1 MVKKWLARLSGSWP
15 GRFVSELVERYFG
28 HDVGRQAAAL
38 AYYLL
43 FTLFPFLIFINSF
56 LGLLRLDVSD
66 LTEELRLLLPEQ
78 VRTLLE
84 TYLLY
89 VEQTASPAL
98 FWFSLVFSLWFP
110 MRAVRSLMGSVRRAY
125 HLGEPKNR
133 MWYSLKVLLYTVT
146 LLVTI
151 AATLLLTTIGRR
163 ALDFIFGLLPLRLP
177 RGFAEVWDLL
187 RFGLLGVLVFGA
199 VGLLYAMAQDTRQR
213 GSSILPGA
221 LTALVGW
228 MTLSA
233 GFSFYVAH
241 FSNYSL
247 IYGALG
253 TVIILMV
260 WLYLTAVVLIMGAE
274 VNDTLRSLG
283 PAGRR
288 KR

>member
-1 MVKKWLARLSGSWP
+1 MTKWLDRLSGSWP
-15 GRFVSELVERYFG
+15 GRFAAELVERYFS

-56 LGLLRLDVSD
+56 LGLLRLDVSG
-66 LTEELRLLLPEQ
+66 LLGELRLLLPGQ
-78 VRTLLE
+78 VLTLLE

-89 VEQTASPAL
+89 VEETASPAL
-98 FWFSLVFSLWFP
+98 FWFSLVFSVWFP

-125 HLGEPKNR
+125 HLGTVKNR
-133 MWYSLKVLLYTVT
+133 VWYSLKILLYTVT

-151 AATLLLTTIGRR
+151 AATLLLTTVGRR
-163 ALDFIFGLLPLRLP
+163 ALDFIFGMLPLRLP
-177 RGFAEVWDLL
+177 QGFAEVWDLL

-199 VGLLYAMAQDTRQR
+199 VGLLYAMAQDTRQK

-221 LTALVGW
+221 LIALVVW
-228 MTLSA
+228 MALSA

-253 TVIILMV
+253 TVIILIV
-260 WLYLTAVVLIMGAE
+260 WLYLTAVVLIMGDE
-274 VNDTLRSLG
+274 VNDTLRSMTR
-283 PAGRR
+283 PRR
-288 KR
+288 LER